1 MQRSAILL
9 AAGMEAGH
17 TDHGYQA
24 DRLTISHKLHKLL
37 ACAGGGVG
45 GAALASDGQVMER
58 SGCRMCQPILHI
70 LDVNLHDIGIPLPS
84 PS

>member
-58 SGCRMCQPILHI
+58 SLLTLPMVVFPCRIHHLTE
-70 LDVNLHDIGIPLPS
+70 LYTRDF
-84 PS
+84 